1 MKSIEK
7 DIHHY
12 ILAILLAVF
21 IVTDLKVPPT
31 VDELV
36 NTLLGKVIV
45 IGAGLA
51 LLFAHPMLGVLGVI
65 AAYRLIS
72 QAESVGS
79 APASN
84 VPASPVSNVVPQLKK
99 LVKPVKAKKLSPTN
113 QFPVTVEEE
122 VIRKMLP
129 MATPSQSPPSYK
141 PILDKLH
148 DAAKISS

>member
-1 MKSIEK
+1 
-7 DIHHY
+7 
-12 ILAILLAVF
+12 
-21 IVTDLKVPPT
+21 
-31 VDELV
+31 
-36 NTLLGKVIV
+36 
-45 IGAGLA
+45 
-51 LLFAHPMLGVLGVI
+51 MLGVLGVI

-99 LVKPVKAKKLSPTN
+99 IVNPGKAKKLSPTN

-129 MATPSQSPPSYK
+129 MATPSLSAPSYK
-141 PILDKLH
+141 PVLDKLH